1 MMQQGYG
8 LRTISIVCMSKTT
21 PNQRAIRRCREALAL
36 KLWFNYLRCR
46 VGHFVAFKER

>member
-8 LRTISIVCMSKTT
+8 LRTISIVCMSKAT
-21 PNQRAIRRCREALAL
+21 PNQRAIRQCPVLLSL

-46 VGHFVAFKER
+46 VAHFVAFKKR